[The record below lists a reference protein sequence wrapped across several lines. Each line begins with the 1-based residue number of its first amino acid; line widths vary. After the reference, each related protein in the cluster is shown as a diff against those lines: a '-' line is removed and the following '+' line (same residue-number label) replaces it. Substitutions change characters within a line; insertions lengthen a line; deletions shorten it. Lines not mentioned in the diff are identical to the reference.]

1 MRKNIL
7 SALSFV
13 LAIVSAAPAH
23 AETECQ
29 KLEKAKILILNKT
42 AELSAHRVLLRE
54 LKDRVGRD
62 AVHTVLSG
70 GEVFVGGVITGAIL
84 LTSVRGE
91 ADTLFANFKRSPLGA
106 LVGISMLADGS
117 IRVIM
122 RTKDAHKVSE
132 QIEIQERKINE
143 LLAKEGS
150 SGELE
155 WIEAQM
161 RASGCST

>member
-7 SALSFV
+7 TALSFV

-29 KLEKAKILILNKT
+29 KLEKAKILILNKN
-42 AELSAHRVLLRE
+42 AQLSAHSLLLRE
-54 LKDRVGRD
+54 LKDRVARD
-62 AVHTVLSG
+62 QVHTVLSWA
-70 GEVFVGGVITGAIL
+70 EAVSGGVVAIVIL
-84 LTSVRGE
+84 TTSVRGQP
-91 ADTLFANFKRSPLGA
+91 DTLIANFKRSPLGS
-106 LVGISMLADGS
+106 LLGISMLADGS

-122 RTKDAHKVSE
+122 RTKDMKMISE

-150 SGELE
+150 AGELE